1 MYFAIPMLSTHEKVV
16 NDLTRCATCYKAEEL
31 EIKKKK
37 LLQKYGHKLVKTLS
51 HI

>member
-1 MYFAIPMLSTHEKVV
+1 MKNVV

-31 EIKKKK
+31 EIKK
-37 LLQKYGHKLVKTLS
+37 LLQKYGHKLVKTVS